1 PSHLLPELSEEKDHA
16 NNCRET
22 YHDQIALSCWPE
34 FHVAIMATAD
44 SKRCLW
50 ETIGSMYGELA
61 LCIGLLAEG
70 MGCPVSSPILDA
82 FFMRIHAEYFAN
94 CSLPIHT
101 TDLQPSTGTVI
112 ILTSLSVCLVPLFV
126 ALTLW
131 KAWRPENE
139 P

>member
-1 PSHLLPELSEEKDHA
+1 MLNRQSLDVHRIFQSPSCEVKKGPASIEQLLLVTSLL
-16 NNCRET
+16 C
-22 YHDQIALSCWPE
+22 
-34 FHVAIMATAD
+34 FHF
-44 SKRCLW
+44 SLY
-50 ETIGSMYGELA
+50 SMYGELA